1 MKTPIPPS
9 ARKPLW
15 TKVVLL
21 LFVAAIAGA
30 SYFALFSRQSAPDVT
45 FSSLDGKQISM
56 QSLRGK
62 VVVVNFWATSC
73 TTCVA
78 EMPEMVETYEK
89 YKARGM
95 DFVAVAMQYDPPN
108 YVINFAQT
116 RKLPFTV
123 ALDHTGN
130 VAAAFGDVQMTPTT
144 FVVDKN
150 GTVLKRYLGQPDFAA
165 FHQLLEQ
172 ALAA

>member
-1 MKTPIPPS
+1 MEAPSSTP
-9 ARKPLW
+9 ARKSAW
-15 TKVVLL
+15 IKAALL
-21 LFVAAIAGA
+21 IFGLAIAIA
-30 SYFALFSRQSAPDVT
+30 AYFALFSRNTAPDVM
-45 FSSLDGKQISM
+45 FSSLNGDQISM
-56 QSLRGK
+56 DSLRGK

-89 YKARGM
+89 YKGKGL
-95 DFVAVAMQYDPPN
+95 DFVAVAMKYDPPN
-108 YVINFAQT
+108 YVINFAET

-130 VAAAFGDVQMTPTT
+130 VAGSFGDVQMTPTT
-144 FVVDKN
+144 FVIDKN
-150 GTVLKRYLGQPDFAA
+150 GHIIKRYLGAPDFAA